1 MRLSNTSSDCTTG
14 RLPPLI
20 DYPVW
25 PAKSEGFV
33 IGRRSLGEFLD
44 RLL

>member
-1 MRLSNTSSDCTTG
+1 MLVLVVPEG

-20 DYPVW
+20 DYPVGR
-25 PAKSEGFV
+25 AKSEGSA
-33 IGRRSLGEFLD
+33 IGRVTQSLGEFLD